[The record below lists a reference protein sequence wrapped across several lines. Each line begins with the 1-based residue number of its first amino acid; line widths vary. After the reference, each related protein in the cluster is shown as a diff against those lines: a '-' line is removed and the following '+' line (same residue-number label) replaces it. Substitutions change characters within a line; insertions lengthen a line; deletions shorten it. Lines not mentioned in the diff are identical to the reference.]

1 MNPNTEPLYR
11 LVGHELCQE
20 RTPHPETQ
28 IMKLTL
34 TIEVEYDPGTTNQ
47 RDECLRD
54 CGLTG
59 PFPQWVRTLG
69 TSFPGSR
76 SFAVIVDNNI
86 YIL

>member
-47 RDECLRD
+47 RELMGILHDAAFHLAGEGL
-54 CGLTG
+54 LTG
-59 PFPQWVRTLG
+59 ESDATVEHWKATV
-69 TSFPGSR
+69 S
-76 SFAVIVDNNI
+76 
-86 YIL
+86 